1 MQILGRHF
9 IQVAPHYTS
18 QKCSECGALVPKSLS
33 VRTHICPECGFVGD
47 RDWNAAKNILKL
59 GQELTYGES
68 RTKSAL
74 RPVKP
79 PTL

>member
-1 MQILGRHF
+1 MMLNKKIWKMTRKQRNL
-9 IQVAPHYTS
+9 TT
-18 QKCSECGALVPKSLS
+18 KD
-33 VRTHICPECGFVGD
+33 THDIF
-47 RDWNAAKNILKL
+47 RLI